1 MADTSNKEEKVKF
14 FDGVK
19 GEFHKITWPD
29 REAITKQTIAVA
41 AVTVVTGAIIAIL
54 DFFVQYGVNFLTQ

>member
-1 MADTSNKEEKVKF
+1 MADNNNEEKIKF

-29 REAITKQTIAVA
+29 QKSLTRQTVAVA
-41 AVTVVTGAIIAIL
+41 LICLVTGAFIAVI
-54 DFFVQYGVNFLTQ
+54 DFAVQYGVDFLVK